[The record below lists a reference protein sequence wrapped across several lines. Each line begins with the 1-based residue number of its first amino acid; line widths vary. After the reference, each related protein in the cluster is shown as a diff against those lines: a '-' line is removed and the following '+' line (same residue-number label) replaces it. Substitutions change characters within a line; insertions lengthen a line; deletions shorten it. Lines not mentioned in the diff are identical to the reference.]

1 MPDRFVRHLLGRRWR
16 LEVILALAA
25 WGASFAVAVWL
36 EVAGIAMVDGAL
48 GFGLVGVAVI
58 LVSRMLRQVDYAEAL
73 LAVRAGSEAMLQTV
87 IDAIPAPVFFKDR
100 EFRYA
105 GCNQAFEDFLGRSHD
120 DIIGTSVRD
129 VAPSEHAAT
138 YENAD
143 RVLFRKGGMQ
153 TYEARVVHA
162 DGQERQ
168 VLFHKAVFSAA
179 DGTKA
184 GIIGVML
191 DISERHALEERLRVL
206 SSCDPLTGLANH
218 GEFSRRLDD
227 SIARAKRLGSRFAV
241 MFLDLDGFK
250 AVNDHLG
257 HQAGDHLLCTVA
269 ARLKTLLREVDVVA
283 RMGGDEFTLILE
295 KADCA
300 AAAETIARKVIDS
313 ICQPVECGGEQVTVS
328 ASVGVALYPHDAT
341 TARELLTLSDGA
353 MYRAKNSGKN
363 RYCMAARPLG
373 SDILLDVGL

>member
-1 MPDRFVRHLLGRRWR
+1 MPDRFVRLILGRRWR
-16 LEVILALAA
+16 LEVILAFAA
-25 WGASFAVAVWL
+25 WAASFTVAVWL
-36 EVAGIAMVDGAL
+36 EAAGIAMVDGML
-48 GFGLVGVAVI
+48 GFGLVGVAII

-100 EFRYA
+100 NFRYA
-105 GCNQAFEDFLGRSHD
+105 GCNQAFEEFLGRPHD
-120 DIIGTSVRD
+120 AIIGTSVRD
-129 VAPSEHAAT
+129 VAPSGHAVT
-138 YENAD
+138 YEQAD
-143 RVLFRKGGMQ
+143 KILFDKGGIQ
-153 TYEARVVHA
+153 TYEAQVLHA
-162 DGQERQ
+162 DGHERH
-168 VLFHKAVFSAA
+168 VLFHKAVFCAA

-191 DISERHALEERLRVL
+191 DISERHALEERLRLL

-218 GEFSRRLDD
+218 GEFNRRLDETV
-227 SIARAKRLGSRFAV
+227 ARAKRIGSRFAV

-269 ARLKTLLREVDVVA
+269 ARLKGVLREIDVVA

-295 KADCA
+295 KADTA
-300 AAAETIARKVIDS
+300 SAAETIARKVIDA
-313 ICQPVECGGEQVTVS
+313 IRQPVEYGGEQIIVS
-328 ASVGVALYPHDAT
+328 ASVGVALYPHDST
-341 TARELLTLSDGA
+341 TAQELLTHSDEA

-363 RYCMAARPLG
+363 RYCMAVPSFG